1 MTTGILD
8 ESLRGI
14 LDAVSDGVY
23 VTTAEREIVFWSKGA
38 ERITGYSSDEVL
50 NKHCYDNI
58 LVHTDV
64 LGKNLCFDGCPLQKL
79 HRDRRSAGSE
89 GGLPQAE
96 RRREG
101 GCLCQGVGPPR
112 SEMSDTV

>member
-38 ERITGYSSDEVL
+38 ERITGYSS
-50 NKHCYDNI
+50 
-58 LVHTDV
+58 T
-64 LGKNLCFDGCPLQKL
+64 
-79 HRDRRSAGSE
+79 RS
-89 GGLPQAE
+89 
-96 RRREG
+96 
-101 GCLCQGVGPPR
+101 
-112 SEMSDTV
+112 